1 MARYSL
7 GVLRSFT
14 SRHRLVGGDFGPEGE
29 LHGHAYRAEVRLEG
43 DELDEHGFLVNI
55 LRVEEALDGLV
66 ARYRDAILNELPE
79 FEGSNTGVEVFA
91 RVFVEAMSASLEGE
105 RLSAIEVRL
114 WESDAAWASCRR
126 ET

>member
-1 MARYSL
+1 MARYGL

-14 SRHRLVGGDFGPEGE
+14 SRHFLVGGDFGPEGE

-55 LRVEEALDGLV
+55 VRVEEALDTLV
-66 ARYRDAILNELPE
+66 ARYRDAVLNELPE

-91 RVFVEAMSASLEGE
+91 RVLVEAMSGTLAGEG
-105 RLSAIEVRL
+105 LTGIEVRL
-114 WESDAAWASCRR
+114 WESDEAWASCRK
-126 ET
+126 EM